1 MNLTR
6 FISSSFF
13 PQTSLNGW
21 NVPDSMKIRKR
32 KFLPLCLLSLY
43 FMVNTISASE
53 IRSEFD
59 YYGGDT
65 LEFSGYSWAI
75 KESFDKHTGPGRNYF
90 SGSKENVWV
99 DEDGK
104 LHLKLRYKNDRWYCS
119 EVQMLKSLGYGKYIF
134 FIDRLPQPLDKD
146 VVIGLFMYDHTD
158 TSNFHK
164 EIDIEFSKWGKD
176 VDLNTQYVIQ
186 PYEEKAFRFDSDLNR
201 PTRHEFSVRKRK
213 ITFNSRY
220 EHGINPDSVGQ
231 IYKDWKYKPEIAYK
245 TGHEKV
251 SINVWLYKA
260 SEPSNLKEMEVVIS
274 RFEFTPYKMERVKP
288 TLPKL
293 KKSKKSQEK

>member
-1 MNLTR
+1 MLGHESITTTEIYTHLDRDYLRQSIIKHHPAHEFNALH
-6 FISSSFF
+6 FF
-13 PQTSLNGW
+13 LFLPQTSMNGW
-21 NVPDSMKIRKR
+21 NVSDFMKNRKR
-32 KFLPLCLLSLY
+32 KFLPFCLLSLY
-43 FMVNTISASE
+43 FMVNTVSASE

-65 LEFSGYSWAI
+65 LEFSGYTWAV

-119 EVQMLKSLGYGKYIF
+119 EVQMLKSLGYGKYVF

-213 ITFNSRY
+213 SRS
-220 EHGINPDSVGQ
+220 IPD
-231 IYKDWKYKPEIAYK
+231 
-245 TGHEKV
+245 T
-251 SINVWLYKA
+251 N
-260 SEPSNLKEMEVVIS
+260 ME
-274 RFEFTPYKMERVKP
+274 
-288 TLPKL
+288 
-293 KKSKKSQEK
+293 